1 MVFNKLRIIEA
12 GPTTNSWED
21 IINGEWK
28 EGQIIIRPESLA
40 SLVALGNE
48 RPIHARRSHNGL
60 DMLDAYLGSFS
71 NFAEEDGVVYADL
84 TISEAAQEAY
94 PNEIRFIVKLIEKEP
109 EMLGVSVM
117 DLDYKVYNAE
127 ENTFEVTEFLELFSC
142 DLVGLPA
149 ATSSLFS
156 NINQNQNRKSM
167 GFFTNLFSK
176 FAEEKAEKEDETKLA
191 DQVVSTVNG
200 EKITI
205 KASGEEAAIGDEVVR
220 EDGSPVEDGEVIVDL
235 GEEGRIILVIKDGK
249 IAEFKE
255 CTEDVKTG
263 DVKTEEEVSK
273 TPDEFSR
280 RLQAVEQSL
289 GEIRTL
295 LSRQTKTPAQQ
306 ERNDASKSK
315 QSPNDKTQLSK
326 EDRRKAAY
334 EAMQRYCGKK

>member
-1 MVFNKLRIIEA
+1 MIFKKLRIIEA
-12 GPTTNSWED
+12 GPTANSWGQEV
-21 IINGEWK
+21 NGEWK
-28 EGQIIIRPESLA
+28 EALIVIKPESIA

-48 RPIHARRSHNGL
+48 RPIHARRSHNGA
-60 DMLDAYLGSFS
+60 DMLDRYIGSFS
-71 NFAEEDGVVYADL
+71 NFIEEDGVAYADL
-84 TISEAAQEAY
+84 TISEAAEKAY
-94 PNEIRFIVKLIEKEP
+94 PNEITFITGMIENEP
-109 EMLGVSVM
+109 EMLGVSVI
-117 DLDYKVYNAE
+117 DLDLKVYNADE
-127 ENTFEVTEFLELFSC
+127 DIFEVTEFLELFSC

-156 NINQNQNRKSM
+156 NNNQNRKSM
-167 GFFTNLFSK
+167 GFFTSLFSK
-176 FAEEKAEKEDETKLA
+176 FAEEKAGKEKKDEETKLA

-205 KASGEEAAIGDEVVR
+205 KASGEEAAIGDEVVK

-235 GEEGRIILVIKDGK
+235 GEEGKIILVIKDGK

-255 CTEDVKTG
+255 YTEE
-263 DVKTEEEVSK
+263 VKTEEEVSK

-289 GEIRTL
+289 GEIKTL

-334 EAMQRYCGKK
+334 EAMQRYCGKR

>member
-21 IINGEWK
+21 IINGEWE
-28 EGQIIIRPESLA
+28 EGQIIIKPESLA

-48 RPIHARRSHNGL
+48 RPIHARRSHNGA

-71 NFAEEDGVVYADL
+71 NFVEEDGVVYADL

-94 PNEIRFIVKLIEKEP
+94 PNEIKFIVKLIEKEP

-117 DLDYKVYNAE
+117 DLDYKVYNVE

-156 NINQNQNRKSM
+156 NNNQNRKSM
-167 GFFTNLFSK
+167 GFFTSLFSK

-235 GEEGRIILVIKDGK
+235 GEEGKIILVIKDGK

-255 CTEDVKTG
+255 YTEEA
-263 DVKTEEEVSK
+263 KTEEEVSK

-289 GEIRTL
+289 GEIKTL

>member
-28 EGQIIIRPESLA
+28 EGQIIIKPESLA

-48 RPIHARRSHNGL
+48 RPIHARRSHNGA

-71 NFAEEDGVVYADL
+71 NFVEEDGVVYADL

-94 PNEIRFIVKLIEKEP
+94 PNEIKFIVKLIEKEP

-117 DLDYKVYNAE
+117 DLDYKVYNVD
-127 ENTFEVTEFLELFSC
+127 ENTFEVIEFLELFSC

-156 NINQNQNRKSM
+156 NNNQNRKSM
-167 GFFTNLFSK
+167 GFFTSLFSK

-235 GEEGRIILVIKDGK
+235 GEEGKIILVIKGGK

-255 CTEDVKTG
+255 YTEE
-263 DVKTEEEVSK
+263 VKTEEEVSK

-289 GEIRTL
+289 GEIKTL

>member
-12 GPTTNSWED
+12 GPTTNSWGD
-21 IINGEWK
+21 DVNGEWK
-28 EGQIIIRPESLA
+28 EGQIVIKPESLA
-40 SLVALGNE
+40 SLVAIGNE
-48 RPIHARRSHNGL
+48 RPIHARRSHNGA

-71 NFAEEDGVVYADL
+71 NFVEEDGVVYADL

-94 PNEIRFIVKLIEKEP
+94 PNEIKFIVKLIEKEP

-117 DLDYKVYNAE
+117 DLDYKVYNVE

-156 NINQNQNRKSM
+156 NNNQNRKSM
-167 GFFTNLFSK
+167 GFFTSLFSK
-176 FAEEKAEKEDETKLA
+176 FAEQKANEEKKEDETKLA

-205 KASGEEAAIGDEVVR
+205 KASGEEAAVGDEVVR

-235 GEEGRIILVIKDGK
+235 GEEGKIILVIKDGK

-255 CTEDVKTG
+255 YTEE
-263 DVKTEEEVSK
+263 VKTEEEVSK

-280 RLQAVEQSL
+280 RLKAVEQSL
-289 GEIRTL
+289 GEIKTL

>member
-12 GPTTNSWED
+12 GPTTNSWGDEV
-21 IINGEWK
+21 NGEWK
-28 EGQIIIRPESLA
+28 EGLIIIKPESLA

-48 RPIHARRSHNGL
+48 RPIHARRSHNGA

-71 NFAEEDGVVYADL
+71 NFVEEDGVVYADL

-94 PNEIRFIVKLIEKEP
+94 PNEVTFIVKLIEKEP

-117 DLDYKVYNAE
+117 DLDYKVYNAD
-127 ENTFEVTEFLELFSC
+127 ENVFEVTEFLELFSC

-156 NINQNQNRKSM
+156 NNNQNRKSM

-176 FAEEKAEKEDETKLA
+176 FAEEKAGEEKKNEETKLA

-205 KASGEEAAIGDEVVR
+205 KASGEEAAIGDEVVK

-235 GEEGRIILVIKDGK
+235 GEEGKIILVIKDGK

-255 CTEDVKTG
+255 Y
-263 DVKTEEEVSK
+263 TEEVDTEEAGSK
-273 TPDEFSR
+273 TPDEFSK
-280 RLQAVEQSL
+280 RLQAVERSL
-289 GEIRTL
+289 GEIKTM

-315 QSPNDKTQLSK
+315 QSPHDKTQLSK
-326 EDRRKAAY
+326 EERRKQAY

>member
-12 GPTTNSWED
+12 GPTTNSWGDEV
-21 IINGEWK
+21 NGEWK
-28 EGQIIIRPESLA
+28 EGLIIIKPESLA

-48 RPIHARRSHNGL
+48 RPIHARRSHNGA

-71 NFAEEDGVVYADL
+71 NFVEEDGVVYADL

-94 PNEIRFIVKLIEKEP
+94 PNEITFIVKLIEKEP

-117 DLDYKVYNAE
+117 DLDYKVYNAD
-127 ENTFEVTEFLELFSC
+127 ENVFEVTEFLELFSC

-156 NINQNQNRKSM
+156 NNNQNRKSM
-167 GFFTNLFSK
+167 GFFTSLFSK
-176 FAEEKAEKEDETKLA
+176 FAEEKAGEEKKDEETKLA

-205 KASGEEAAIGDEVVR
+205 KASGEEAAIGDEVVK

-235 GEEGRIILVIKDGK
+235 GEEGKIILVIKDGK

-255 CTEDVKTG
+255 Y
-263 DVKTEEEVSK
+263 TEEVDTEEAGSK
-273 TPDEFSR
+273 TPDEFSK
-280 RLQAVEQSL
+280 RLQAVERSL
-289 GEIRTL
+289 GEIKTM

-315 QSPNDKTQLSK
+315 QSPHDKTQLSK
-326 EDRRKAAY
+326 EERRKQAY

>member
-28 EGQIIIRPESLA
+28 EGQIIIKPESLA

-60 DMLDAYLGSFS
+60 DMLDDYLGSFS
-71 NFAEEDGVVYADL
+71 NFVEENGVVYADL

-94 PNEIRFIVKLIEKEP
+94 PNEIKFIVKLIEKEP

-117 DLDYKVYNAE
+117 DLDYKVYNVD
-127 ENTFEVTEFLELFSC
+127 ENTFEVIEFLELFSC

-156 NINQNQNRKSM
+156 NNNQNRKSM
-167 GFFTNLFSK
+167 GFFTSLFSK

-235 GEEGRIILVIKDGK
+235 GEEGKIILVIKDGK

-255 CTEDVKTG
+255 YTEE
-263 DVKTEEEVSK
+263 VKTEEKVSK

-289 GEIRTL
+289 GEIKTL

>member
-28 EGQIIIRPESLA
+28 EGQIIIKPESLA

-60 DMLDAYLGSFS
+60 DMLDDYLGSFS
-71 NFAEEDGVVYADL
+71 NFVEENGVVYADL

-94 PNEIRFIVKLIEKEP
+94 PNEIKFIVKLIEKEP

-117 DLDYKVYNAE
+117 DLDYKVYNVD
-127 ENTFEVTEFLELFSC
+127 ENTFEVIEFLELLSC

-156 NINQNQNRKSM
+156 NNNQNRKSM
-167 GFFTNLFSK
+167 GFFTSLFSK
-176 FAEEKAEKEDETKLA
+176 FAEEKAEKDDETKLA

-235 GEEGRIILVIKDGK
+235 GEEGKIILVIKDGK

-255 CTEDVKTG
+255 YTEE
-263 DVKTEEEVSK
+263 VKTEEEVSK

-289 GEIRTL
+289 GEIKTL

>member
-12 GPTTNSWED
+12 GPTTNSWGD
-21 IINGEWK
+21 DVNGEWK
-28 EGQIIIRPESLA
+28 EGQIVIKPESLA
-40 SLVALGNE
+40 SLVAIGNE
-48 RPIHARRSHNGL
+48 RPIHARRSHNGA

-71 NFAEEDGVVYADL
+71 NFVEEDGVVYADL

-94 PNEIRFIVKLIEKEP
+94 PNEIKFIVKLIEKEP

-117 DLDYKVYNAE
+117 DLDYKVYNVE
-127 ENTFEVTEFLELFSC
+127 ENIFEVTEFLELFSC

-156 NINQNQNRKSM
+156 NNNQNRKSM
-167 GFFTNLFSK
+167 GFFTSLFSK
-176 FAEEKAEKEDETKLA
+176 FAEQKANEEKKEDETKLA

-205 KASGEEAAIGDEVVR
+205 KASGEEAAVGDEVVR

-235 GEEGRIILVIKDGK
+235 GGEGKIILVIKDGK

-255 CTEDVKTG
+255 YTEE
-263 DVKTEEEVSK
+263 VKTEEEVSK

-289 GEIRTL
+289 GEIKTL

>member
-12 GPTTNSWED
+12 GPTTNSWGD
-21 IINGEWK
+21 VINGEWK
-28 EGQIIIRPESLA
+28 EGQITIKPESLA

-60 DMLDAYLGSFS
+60 DMLDDYLGSFS
-71 NFAEEDGVVYADL
+71 NFVEENGVVYADL

-94 PNEIRFIVKLIEKEP
+94 PNETKFIVKLIEEEP

-117 DLDYKVYNAE
+117 DLDYKVYNVD
-127 ENTFEVTEFLELFSC
+127 ENTFEVIEFLELFSC

-156 NINQNQNRKSM
+156 NNNQNRKSM
-167 GFFTNLFSK
+167 GFFTSLFSK

-235 GEEGRIILVIKDGK
+235 GEEGKIILVIKDGK

-255 CTEDVKTG
+255 YTEEA
-263 DVKTEEEVSK
+263 KTEEEVSK

-289 GEIRTL
+289 GEIKTL

-326 EDRRKAAY
+326 EVRRKAAY

>member
-1 MVFNKLRIIEA
+1 MVFNRLRIIEA

-28 EGQIIIRPESLA
+28 EGQVIIKPESLA

-60 DMLDAYLGSFS
+60 DMLDDYLGSFS
-71 NFAEEDGVVYADL
+71 NFVEENGVVYADL

-94 PNEIRFIVKLIEKEP
+94 PNEIKFIVKLIEKEP

-117 DLDYKVYNAE
+117 DLDYKVYNAD
-127 ENTFEVTEFLELFSC
+127 ENTFEVIEFLELFSC

-156 NINQNQNRKSM
+156 NNNQNQNRKSM
-167 GFFTNLFSK
+167 GFFTGLFSK

-235 GEEGRIILVIKDGK
+235 GEEGKIILVIKDGK

-255 CTEDVKTG
+255 YTEG
-263 DVKTEEEVSK
+263 VKTEEEVSK

-289 GEIRTL
+289 GEIKTL
-295 LSRQTKTPAQQ
+295 LSRQTKTPAQR

>member
-12 GPTTNSWED
+12 GPTTNSWGDEV
-21 IINGEWK
+21 NGEWK
-28 EGQIIIRPESLA
+28 EGLIIIKPESLA

-48 RPIHARRSHNGL
+48 RPIHARRSHNGA

-71 NFAEEDGVVYADL
+71 NFVEEDGVVYADL

-94 PNEIRFIVKLIEKEP
+94 TNEVTFIVKLIEKEP

-117 DLDYKVYNAE
+117 DLDYKVYNAD
-127 ENTFEVTEFLELFSC
+127 ENVFEVTEFLELFSC

-156 NINQNQNRKSM
+156 NNNQNRKSM
-167 GFFTNLFSK
+167 GFFTSLFSK
-176 FAEEKAEKEDETKLA
+176 FAEEKAGEEKKDEETKLA

-205 KASGEEAAIGDEVVR
+205 KASGEEAAVGDEVVK

-235 GEEGRIILVIKDGK
+235 GEEGKIILVIKDGK

-255 CTEDVKTG
+255 Y
-263 DVKTEEEVSK
+263 TEEVETEEAGSK
-273 TPDEFSR
+273 TPDEFSK

-289 GEIRTL
+289 GEIKTM

-315 QSPNDKTQLSK
+315 QSPHDKTQLSK
-326 EDRRKAAY
+326 DERRKQAY

>member
-1 MVFNKLRIIEA
+1 MIFKKLRIIEA
-12 GPTTNSWED
+12 GPTANSWGEEV
-21 IINGEWK
+21 NGEWK
-28 EGQIIIRPESLA
+28 EGQIIIKPESLA

-48 RPIHARRSHNGL
+48 RPIHARRSHTGL
-60 DMLDAYLGSFS
+60 DMLDDYLGSFS
-71 NFAEEDGVVYADL
+71 NFVEENGVVYADL

-94 PNEIRFIVKLIEKEP
+94 PNEIKFIVKLIEKEP

-117 DLDYKVYNAE
+117 DLDYKVYNVD
-127 ENTFEVTEFLELFSC
+127 ENTFEVIEFLELFSC

-156 NINQNQNRKSM
+156 NNNQNRKSM
-167 GFFTNLFSK
+167 GFFTSLFSK

-235 GEEGRIILVIKDGK
+235 GEEGKITLVIKDGK

-255 CTEDVKTG
+255 YTEE
-263 DVKTEEEVSK
+263 VKTEEEVSK

-289 GEIRTL
+289 GEIKTL

>member
-1 MVFNKLRIIEA
+1 MVFRRLRIIEA
-12 GPTTNSWED
+12 GSTTNSWGDE
-21 IINGEWK
+21 INGEWK
-28 EGQIIIRPESLA
+28 EGLIIIKPESLA

-48 RPIHARRSHNGL
+48 RPIHARRSHNGA

-71 NFAEEDGVVYADL
+71 NFVEEGGVVYADL

-94 PNEIRFIVKLIEKEP
+94 PNEVTFIVKLIEKEP

-117 DLDYKVYNAE
+117 DLDYKVYNAP

-156 NINQNQNRKSM
+156 NNNQNRKSM
-167 GFFTNLFSK
+167 GFFTSLFSK
-176 FAEEKAEKEDETKLA
+176 FAEEKANVEKKEDETKLA

-205 KASGEEAAIGDEVVR
+205 KASGEEAAIGDEVVK
-220 EDGSPVEDGEVIVDL
+220 EDGSSVEDGEVIVDL
-235 GEEGRIILVIKDGK
+235 GEEGKIILVIKDGK

-255 CTEDVKTG
+255 YTEE
-263 DVKTEEEVSK
+263 VKTEEEASK
-273 TPDEFSR
+273 TPDEFSK
-280 RLQAVEQSL
+280 RLQSVEQSL
-289 GEIRTL
+289 GEIKTL
-295 LSRQTKTPAQQ
+295 LSRQTRTPAQQ

>member
-12 GPTTNSWED
+12 GPTTNSWGD
-21 IINGEWK
+21 TINGEWK
-28 EGQIIIRPESLA
+28 EGQIIIKPESLA

-48 RPIHARRSHNGL
+48 RPIHARRSHTGL
-60 DMLDAYLGSFS
+60 DMLDDYLGSFS
-71 NFAEEDGVVYADL
+71 NFVEENGVVYADL

-94 PNEIRFIVKLIEKEP
+94 PNEIKFIVKLIEKEP

-117 DLDYKVYNAE
+117 DLDYKVYNVD
-127 ENTFEVTEFLELFSC
+127 ENTFEVIEFLELFSC

-156 NINQNQNRKSM
+156 NNNNNQNRKSM
-167 GFFTNLFSK
+167 GFFTSLFSK

-235 GEEGRIILVIKDGK
+235 GEEGKIILVIKDGK

-255 CTEDVKTG
+255 YTEE
-263 DVKTEEEVSK
+263 VKTEEEVSK

-289 GEIRTL
+289 GEIKTL

>member
-28 EGQIIIRPESLA
+28 EGQIIIKPESLA

-60 DMLDAYLGSFS
+60 DMLDDYLGSFS
-71 NFAEEDGVVYADL
+71 NFVEENGVVYADL
-84 TISEAAQEAY
+84 TISEAAQEVY
-94 PNEIRFIVKLIEKEP
+94 PNEIKFIVKLIEKEP

-117 DLDYKVYNAE
+117 DLDYKVYNVD
-127 ENTFEVTEFLELFSC
+127 ENTFEVIEFLELFSC

-156 NINQNQNRKSM
+156 NNNQNRKSM
-167 GFFTNLFSK
+167 GFFTSLFSK
-176 FAEEKAEKEDETKLA
+176 FAEEKAEKEDETKPA

-235 GEEGRIILVIKDGK
+235 GEEGKIILVIKDGK

-255 CTEDVKTG
+255 YTEE
-263 DVKTEEEVSK
+263 VKTEEEVSK

-289 GEIRTL
+289 GEIKTL

>member
-28 EGQIIIRPESLA
+28 EGQIIIKPESLA

-60 DMLDAYLGSFS
+60 DMLDDYLGSFS
-71 NFAEEDGVVYADL
+71 NFVEENGVVYADL

-94 PNEIRFIVKLIEKEP
+94 PNEIKFIVKLIEKEP

-117 DLDYKVYNAE
+117 DLDYKVYNVD
-127 ENTFEVTEFLELFSC
+127 ENTFEVIEFLELFSC

-156 NINQNQNRKSM
+156 NNNQNRKSM
-167 GFFTNLFSK
+167 GFFTSLFSK

-220 EDGSPVEDGEVIVDL
+220 EDGSPVEDGEAIVDL
-235 GEEGRIILVIKDGK
+235 GEEGKIILVIKDGK

-255 CTEDVKTG
+255 YTEE
-263 DVKTEEEVSK
+263 VKTEEEVSK

-289 GEIRTL
+289 GEIKTL

>member
-28 EGQIIIRPESLA
+28 EGQIIIKPESLA

-60 DMLDAYLGSFS
+60 DMLDDYLGSFS
-71 NFAEEDGVVYADL
+71 NFVEENGVVYADL

-94 PNEIRFIVKLIEKEP
+94 PNEIKFIVKLIEKEP

-117 DLDYKVYNAE
+117 DLDYKVYNVD
-127 ENTFEVTEFLELFSC
+127 ENTFEVIEFLELFSC
-142 DLVGLPA
+142 DLVGFPA

-156 NINQNQNRKSM
+156 NNNQNRKSM
-167 GFFTNLFSK
+167 GFFTSLFSK

-235 GEEGRIILVIKDGK
+235 GEEGKIILVIKDGK

-255 CTEDVKTG
+255 YTEE
-263 DVKTEEEVSK
+263 VKTEEEVSK

-289 GEIRTL
+289 GEIKTL

>member
-12 GPTTNSWED
+12 GPTTNSWGDEV
-21 IINGEWK
+21 NGEWK
-28 EGQIIIRPESLA
+28 EGQTVIKPESLA

-48 RPIHARRSHNGL
+48 RPIHARRSHNGA

-71 NFAEEDGVVYADL
+71 NFVEEDGVVYADL

-94 PNEIRFIVKLIEKEP
+94 PNEIKFIVKLIEKEP

-117 DLDYKVYNAE
+117 DLDYKVYNVE

-156 NINQNQNRKSM
+156 NNNQNRKSM
-167 GFFTNLFSK
+167 GFFTSLFSK
-176 FAEEKAEKEDETKLA
+176 FAEEKANVEKKEDETKLA

-205 KASGEEAAIGDEVVR
+205 KASGEEAAVGDEVVK

-235 GEEGRIILVIKDGK
+235 GEEGKIILVIKDGK

-255 CTEDVKTG
+255 YTEE
-263 DVKTEEEVSK
+263 VKTEEEASK
-273 TPDEFSR
+273 TPDEFSK
-280 RLQAVEQSL
+280 RLNAVEQSL
-289 GEIRTL
+289 GEIKTL
-295 LSRQTKTPAQQ
+295 LSRQTRTPAQQ

>member
-28 EGQIIIRPESLA
+28 EGQIIIKPESLA

-60 DMLDAYLGSFS
+60 DMLDDYLGSFS
-71 NFAEEDGVVYADL
+71 NFVEENGVVYADL

-94 PNEIRFIVKLIEKEP
+94 PNEIKFIVKLIEKEP

-117 DLDYKVYNAE
+117 DLDYKVYNVD
-127 ENTFEVTEFLELFSC
+127 ENTFEVIEFLELFSC

-156 NINQNQNRKSM
+156 NNNQNRKSM
-167 GFFTNLFSK
+167 GFFTKLFSK

-235 GEEGRIILVIKDGK
+235 GEEGKIILVIKDGK

-255 CTEDVKTG
+255 YTEE
-263 DVKTEEEVSK
+263 VKTEEEVSK

-289 GEIRTL
+289 GEIKTL

>member
-1 MVFNKLRIIEA
+1 MIFKKLRIIEA
-12 GPTTNSWED
+12 GPTANSWGEEV
-21 IINGEWK
+21 NGEWK
-28 EGQIIIRPESLA
+28 EGQIIIKPESLA

-48 RPIHARRSHNGL
+48 RPIHARRSHTGL
-60 DMLDAYLGSFS
+60 DMLDDYLGSFS
-71 NFAEEDGVVYADL
+71 NFVEENGVVYADL

-94 PNEIRFIVKLIEKEP
+94 PNEIKFIVKLIEKEP

-117 DLDYKVYNAE
+117 DLDYKVYNVD
-127 ENTFEVTEFLELFSC
+127 ENTFEVIEFLELFSC

-156 NINQNQNRKSM
+156 NNNQNRKSM
-167 GFFTNLFSK
+167 GFFTSLFSK

-235 GEEGRIILVIKDGK
+235 GEEGKIILVIKDGK

-255 CTEDVKTG
+255 YTEE
-263 DVKTEEEVSK
+263 VKTEEEVSK

-289 GEIRTL
+289 GEIKTL

>member
-28 EGQIIIRPESLA
+28 EGQIIIKPESLA

-60 DMLDAYLGSFS
+60 DMLDDYLGSFS
-71 NFAEEDGVVYADL
+71 NFVEENGVVYADL

-94 PNEIRFIVKLIEKEP
+94 PNEIKFIVKLIEKEP

-117 DLDYKVYNAE
+117 DLDYKVYNVD
-127 ENTFEVTEFLELFSC
+127 ENTFEVIEFLELFSC

-156 NINQNQNRKSM
+156 NNNQNRKSM
-167 GFFTNLFSK
+167 GFFTSLFSK

-235 GEEGRIILVIKDGK
+235 GEEGKIILVIKDGK

-255 CTEDVKTG
+255 YTEE
-263 DVKTEEEVSK
+263 VKTEEEVSK

-289 GEIRTL
+289 GEIKTL

-306 ERNDASKSK
+306 ERNDASKAK

>member
-1 MVFNKLRIIEA
+1 MIFKKLRIIEA

-28 EGQIIIRPESLA
+28 EGQIIIKPESLA

-48 RPIHARRSHNGL
+48 RPIHARRSHNGA
-60 DMLDAYLGSFS
+60 DMLDDYLGSFS
-71 NFAEEDGVVYADL
+71 NFVEENGVVYADL

-94 PNEIRFIVKLIEKEP
+94 PNEIKFIVKLIEKEP

-117 DLDYKVYNAE
+117 DLDYKVYNVD

-156 NINQNQNRKSM
+156 NNNQNRKSM
-167 GFFTNLFSK
+167 GFFTSLFSK

-235 GEEGRIILVIKDGK
+235 GEEGKIILVIKDGK

-255 CTEDVKTG
+255 YTEE
-263 DVKTEEEVSK
+263 VKTEEEVSK

-289 GEIRTL
+289 GEIKTL

>member
-12 GPTTNSWED
+12 CPTTNSWGDE
-21 IINGEWK
+21 INGEWK
-28 EGQIIIRPESLA
+28 EGQIIIKPESLA

-60 DMLDAYLGSFS
+60 DMLDDYLGSFS
-71 NFAEEDGVVYADL
+71 NFVEENGVVYADL

-94 PNEIRFIVKLIEKEP
+94 PNEIKFIVKLIEKEP

-117 DLDYKVYNAE
+117 DLDYKVYNVD
-127 ENTFEVTEFLELFSC
+127 ENTFEVIEFLELFSC

-156 NINQNQNRKSM
+156 NNNQNRKSM
-167 GFFTNLFSK
+167 GFFTSLFSK

-235 GEEGRIILVIKDGK
+235 GEEGKIILVIKDGK

-255 CTEDVKTG
+255 YTEE
-263 DVKTEEEVSK
+263 VKTEEEVSK

-289 GEIRTL
+289 GEIKTL

>member
-28 EGQIIIRPESLA
+28 EGQIIIKPESLA

-60 DMLDAYLGSFS
+60 DMLDDYLGSFS
-71 NFAEEDGVVYADL
+71 NFVEENGVVYADL

-94 PNEIRFIVKLIEKEP
+94 PNEIKFIVKLIEKEP

-117 DLDYKVYNAE
+117 DLDYKVYNVD
-127 ENTFEVTEFLELFSC
+127 ENTFEVIEFLELFSC
-142 DLVGLPA
+142 DLVGLPS

-156 NINQNQNRKSM
+156 NNNQNRKSM
-167 GFFTNLFSK
+167 GFFTSLFSK

-235 GEEGRIILVIKDGK
+235 GEEGKIILVIKDGK

-255 CTEDVKTG
+255 YTEE
-263 DVKTEEEVSK
+263 VKTEEEVSK

-289 GEIRTL
+289 GEIKTL

>member
-12 GPTTNSWED
+12 GPTTNSWGD
-21 IINGEWK
+21 DVNGEWK
-28 EGQIIIRPESLA
+28 EGQIVIKPESLA
-40 SLVALGNE
+40 SLVAIGNE
-48 RPIHARRSHNGL
+48 RPIHARRSHNGA

-71 NFAEEDGVVYADL
+71 NFVEEDGVVYADL

-94 PNEIRFIVKLIEKEP
+94 PNEIKFIVKLIEKEP

-117 DLDYKVYNAE
+117 DLDYKVYNAT

-156 NINQNQNRKSM
+156 NNNQNRKSM
-167 GFFTNLFSK
+167 GFFTSLFSK
-176 FAEEKAEKEDETKLA
+176 FAEEKAGEEKKDEETKLA

-205 KASGEEAAIGDEVVR
+205 KASGEEAAVGDEVVK

-235 GEEGRIILVIKDGK
+235 GEEGKIILVIKDGK

-255 CTEDVKTG
+255 Y
-263 DVKTEEEVSK
+263 TEEVEVEEAGSK
-273 TPDEFSR
+273 TPDEFSK
-280 RLQAVEQSL
+280 RLQAVERSL
-289 GEIRTL
+289 GEIKTM
-295 LSRQTKTPAQQ
+295 LSRQTKTPVMQ

-315 QSPNDKTQLSK
+315 RSPHDKTQLSK
-326 EDRRKAAY
+326 DERRRQAY
-334 EAMQRYCGKK
+334 EAMQKYCGKK

>member
-28 EGQIIIRPESLA
+28 EGQIIIKPESLA

-60 DMLDAYLGSFS
+60 DMLDDYLGSFS
-71 NFAEEDGVVYADL
+71 NFVEENGVVYADL
-84 TISEAAQEAY
+84 TISEAAREAY
-94 PNEIRFIVKLIEKEP
+94 PNEIKFIVKLIEKEP

-117 DLDYKVYNAE
+117 DLDYKVYNVD
-127 ENTFEVTEFLELFSC
+127 ENTFEVIEFLELFSC
-142 DLVGLPA
+142 DLVGLPS

-156 NINQNQNRKSM
+156 NNNQNRKSM
-167 GFFTNLFSK
+167 GFFTSLFSK

-235 GEEGRIILVIKDGK
+235 GEEGKIILVIKDGK

-255 CTEDVKTG
+255 YTEE
-263 DVKTEEEVSK
+263 VKTEEEVSK

-280 RLQAVEQSL
+280 RFQAVEQSL
-289 GEIRTL
+289 GEIKTL

>member
-28 EGQIIIRPESLA
+28 EGQIIIKPESLA

-60 DMLDAYLGSFS
+60 DMLDDYLGSFS
-71 NFAEEDGVVYADL
+71 NFVEENGVVYADL

-94 PNEIRFIVKLIEKEP
+94 PNEIKFIVKLIEKEP

-117 DLDYKVYNAE
+117 DLDYKVYNVD
-127 ENTFEVTEFLELFSC
+127 ENTFEVIEFLELFSC

-156 NINQNQNRKSM
+156 NNNQNRKSM
-167 GFFTNLFSK
+167 GFFTSLFSK

-235 GEEGRIILVIKDGK
+235 GEEGKIILVIKDGK

-255 CTEDVKTG
+255 YTEE
-263 DVKTEEEVSK
+263 VKTEEEVSK

-289 GEIRTL
+289 GEIKTL

-315 QSPNDKTQLSK
+315 QSSNDKTQLSK

>member
-21 IINGEWK
+21 IINGERK
-28 EGQIIIRPESLA
+28 EGQIIIKPESLA

-48 RPIHARRSHNGL
+48 RPIHARRSHNGA

-71 NFAEEDGVVYADL
+71 NFVEEDGVVYADL

-94 PNEIRFIVKLIEKEP
+94 PNEIKFIVKLIEKEP

-117 DLDYKVYNAE
+117 DLDYKVYNVE

-149 ATSSLFS
+149 ATSSLF
-156 NINQNQNRKSM
+156 NNNQNRKSM
-167 GFFTNLFSK
+167 GFFTRLFSK
-176 FAEEKAEKEDETKLA
+176 FAEEKAKGEKKEEETKLA
-191 DQVVSTVNG
+191 DQIVSTVNG

-205 KASGEEAAIGDEVVR
+205 KASGEEAAIGDEVVK

-255 CTEDVKTG
+255 YTEEVKTEE
-263 DVKTEEEVSK
+263 VKTEEEVSK

-289 GEIRTL
+289 GEIKTL